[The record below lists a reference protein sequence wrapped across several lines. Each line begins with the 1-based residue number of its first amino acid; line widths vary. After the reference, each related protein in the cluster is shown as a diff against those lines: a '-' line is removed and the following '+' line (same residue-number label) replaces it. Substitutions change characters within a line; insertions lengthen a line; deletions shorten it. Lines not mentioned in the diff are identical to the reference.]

1 MMATFILLTQM
12 LRCSLSFTH
21 CKQIPTKA
29 VYLTMFYLQNTSK
42 SLGFI
47 IVFLLL
53 CTAAC
58 TQQRQV
64 PNATS
69 MNDSSGYTYGAA
81 SFDGIGKF
89 YFGREISFVM
99 GAAGSDW
106 LERDERDQE
115 ENASLAVQSMTL
127 ANDAVVADIG
137 AGTGYYSFKIAA
149 RVPKGKVYAV
159 DIQDE
164 MLMMAAARK
173 KMLGDTVVELVKS
186 TEKSVNLPANSV
198 DLAIMVDVYHELEF
212 PKEILQSLFAALK
225 PNGKLLLI
233 EYRGED
239 PSIPIKPLHKT
250 TVAQL
255 NKELG
260 SNGFKLQSRGDF
272 LPVQHFLLY
281 EKN

>member
-1 MMATFILLTQM
+1 MSYLLKN
-12 LRCSLSFTH
+12 S
-21 CKQIPTKA
+21 
-29 VYLTMFYLQNTSK
+29 N

-47 IVFLLL
+47 IGFLLL

-64 PNATS
+64 PSATS
-69 MNDSSGYTYGAA
+69 LDDSSGYTYGAA

-127 ANDAVVADIG
+127 TDDAVVADIG

-159 DIQDE
+159 DIQNE
-164 MLMMAAARK
+164 MLMMTAERK
-173 KMLGDTVVELVKS
+173 KLLGDTVVEVVKS

-239 PSIPIKPLHKT
+239 PSIPIKALHKT
-250 TVAQL
+250 TVVQL
-255 NKELG
+255 NKELE